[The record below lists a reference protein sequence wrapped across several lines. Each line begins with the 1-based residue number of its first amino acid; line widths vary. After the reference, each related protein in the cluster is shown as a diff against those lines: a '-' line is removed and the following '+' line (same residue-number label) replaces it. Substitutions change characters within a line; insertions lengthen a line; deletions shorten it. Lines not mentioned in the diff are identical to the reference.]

1 MRIFLDG
8 CDGTGKSTLATYLSE
23 RFKIDKFCLTKDSK
37 KSVTRY
43 MEVMKTDDVVYDR
56 TFLSEVV
63 YPSVFGRED
72 WLSETQV
79 DKLIE
84 YYKGAGLFVIC
95 TAEPRDIRQRIL
107 RRGAEH
113 LEVIKN
119 IDRINAQ
126 YVEIAKKY
134 NLIVVDTSIIDYKTI
149 GDYIEKEIR
158 NGRHQSR

>member
-37 KSVTRY
+37 KSVPRY

-63 YPSVFGRED
+63 YPRVFGRED

-95 TAEPRDIRQRIL
+95 TAEAKDIRQRIL

-113 LEVIKN
+113 LEVIKS
-119 IDRINAQ
+119 IDSINAK
-126 YVEIAKKY
+126 YVELAKKY
-134 NLIVVDTSIIDYKTI
+134 NLIVVDTSIIDNRVI

-158 NGRHQSR
+158 NGRHKSK